1 MKLLKRMAVIA
12 LAVLALSGCTK
23 SSMDSGMQP
32 VVDGEEFD
40 PAKME
45 EEEDETLP
53 REENFL
59 VEEDAEEETMYE
71 WEQVKDE
78 TDALFSDTDV
88 YPQSVKM
95 EFTADE
101 PGMSIQ
107 LTWVLKN
114 DTTDEQA
121 MEYAA
126 DMVKKFNDIVAVQT
140 TDVESSSATSFGGL
154 WDSFALKVQI
164 RKEDG
169 TSLIEKDYQA
179 GQQIDLKASEDSGE
193 GPEDVPEDV
202 PKKL

>member
-1 MKLLKRMAVIA
+1 MKRLKKMAVIA
-12 LAVLALSGCTK
+12 LVVLALAGCTK
-23 SSMDSGMQP
+23 SSMDNEMQP

-40 PAKME
+40 PAKFE
-45 EEEDETLP
+45 EDEDETLP

-78 TDALFSDTDV
+78 TNALFADTDV

-126 DMVKKFNDIVAVQT
+126 DMVKKFNDIVAVQA
-140 TDVESSSATSFGGL
+140 TDVESSSETSFGGL

-164 RKEDG
+164 NKEDG
-169 TSLIEKDYQA
+169 SCLLEKSYPA
-179 GQQIDLKASEDSGE
+179 GQTIDLKATESSGE
-193 GPEDVPEDV
+193 GPEEVPEDV

>member
-1 MKLLKRMAVIA
+1 
-12 LAVLALSGCTK
+12 
-23 SSMDSGMQP
+23 MDNEMQP

-40 PAKME
+40 PAKFE
-45 EEEDETLP
+45 EDEDETLP

-78 TDALFSDTDV
+78 TNALFADTDV

-126 DMVKKFNDIVAVQT
+126 DMVKKFNDIVAVQA
-140 TDVESSSATSFGGL
+140 TDVESSSETSFGGL
-154 WDSFALKVQI
+154 WDSYRF
-164 RKEDG
+164 R
-169 TSLIEKDYQA
+169 
-179 GQQIDLKASEDSGE
+179 
-193 GPEDVPEDV
+193 
-202 PKKL
+202 